1 MKKRIANRTSKLKNF
16 LRDDIWELELE
27 ELSKARARFI
37 KYMKVL
43 IITIK
48 TFSTEK
54 IGFQA
59 VALSF
64 FSTMSVIPFIAIV
77 FAVTGG
83 LGLADKLEHFLYSY
97 FQNSQQTLDFIVGAA
112 DNIISTS
119 LGGGMGLVSGL
130 LFLWIVI
137 WMMLSVERV
146 FNNVWKVR
154 KSRNI
159 FKRISYI
166 IAMLIIAPFVMIVFF
181 SGNIL
186 YSHLLESIGLDPE
199 TFGIV
204 KTLVSWM
211 LFAVIA
217 TFTFSAMYKF
227 VPNADVRY
235 GNALRAAIPAA
246 IAFTVV
252 NYMYLETQVFVTRL
266 NAIYGV
272 FAAVPLFMVW
282 INVGWYL
289 ILIGS
294 ELSYAFQHVDN
305 YNIDN

>member
-1 MKKRIANRTSKLKNF
+1 MKKILKGTSKLKNF
-16 LRDDIWELELE
+16 LRDDIWELEME

-48 TFSTEK
+48 TFSAEK

-64 FSTMSVIPFIAIV
+64 FSTMSVIPFIAIM

-83 LGLADKLEHFLYSY
+83 FGLAHKLETILYGY
-97 FQNSQQTLDFIVGAA
+97 FKNSEQTIDFILGAA
-112 DNIISTS
+112 ENIINTS

-166 IAMLIIAPFVMIVFF
+166 IAMLIIAPFVMMVFF

-186 YSHLLESIGLDPE
+186 YSHIFESIGLDPE
-199 TFGIV
+199 TFGIL
-204 KTLVSWM
+204 KTLISWV
-211 LFAVIA
+211 LFAVVA

-227 VPNADVRY
+227 IPNAEVKY

-252 NYMYLETQVFVTRL
+252 NYLYLETQVFVTRL

-282 INVGWYL
+282 INVGWYI

-294 ELSYAFQHVDN
+294 ELSYAFQNVDN
-305 YNIDN
+305 YNIDD

>member
-1 MKKRIANRTSKLKNF
+1 MKRIAKRTSKLKSF

-48 TFSTEK
+48 TFSAEK

-64 FSTMSVIPFIAIV
+64 FSTMSVVPFIAIV

-83 LGLADKLEHFLYSY
+83 LGLADKLETLLYSY
-97 FQNSQQTLDFIVGAA
+97 FENSQQTIDFIIKAA
-112 DNIISTS
+112 GNIIETS

-130 LFLWIVI
+130 LFVWIVV

-159 FKRISYI
+159 FKRVSYI
-166 IAMLIIAPFVMIVFF
+166 LAMLMIAPFVMIVFF
-181 SGNIL
+181 SGNIM
-186 YSHLLESIGLDPE
+186 YSHLLQSIGIDPE
-199 TFGIV
+199 SFGLLKTFI
-204 KTLVSWM
+204 SWT
-211 LFAVIA
+211 LFALIV

-227 VPNADVRY
+227 IPNAYVKY
-235 GNALRAAIPAA
+235 GNALIAAIPAA
-246 IAFTVV
+246 IAFTLV
-252 NYMYLETQVFVTRL
+252 NYLYLETQVLVTRL
-266 NAIYGV
+266 NAVYGV

-282 INVGWYL
+282 INVGWYI

-305 YNIDN
+305 YNIDD

>member
-1 MKKRIANRTSKLKNF
+1 MKRIIKRTSRLKDF
-16 LRDDIWELELE
+16 IRDDIWELELE

-48 TFSTEK
+48 TFSAEK

-64 FSTMSVIPFIAIV
+64 FSTMSVVPFIAIV
-77 FAVTGG
+77 FAITGG
-83 LGLADKLEHFLYSY
+83 LGLADKLETFLYSY
-97 FQNSQQTLDFIVGAA
+97 FNNSQQTIDVILGAA
-112 DNIISTS
+112 GNIINTS

-130 LFLWIVI
+130 LFVWIVV

-154 KSRNI
+154 KVRNI

-166 IAMLIIAPFVMIVFF
+166 IAMLVIAPFVLMVFF

-199 TFGIV
+199 TFGIF
-204 KTLVSWM
+204 KTMISWI
-211 LFAVIA
+211 LFCVVV

-227 VPNADVRY
+227 IPNAVVDY

-266 NAIYGV
+266 NAVYGV
-272 FAAVPLFMVW
+272 FAAIPLFMVW
-282 INVGWYL
+282 INVGWYI

-305 YNIDN
+305 YNIDD

>member
-1 MKKRIANRTSKLKNF
+1 MKKILKGTSKLKNF
-16 LRDDIWELELE
+16 LRDDIWELEME

-48 TFSTEK
+48 TFSAEK

-64 FSTMSVIPFIAIV
+64 FSTMSVIPFIAIM

-83 LGLADKLEHFLYSY
+83 FGLAHKLETILYGY
-97 FQNSQQTLDFIVGAA
+97 FKNSEQTIDFILGAA
-112 DNIISTS
+112 ENIINTS

-166 IAMLIIAPFVMIVFF
+166 IAMLIIAPFVMMVFF

-186 YSHLLESIGLDPE
+186 YSHIFESIGLDPE
-199 TFGIV
+199 TFGIL
-204 KTLVSWM
+204 KTLISWV
-211 LFAVIA
+211 LFAVVA

-227 VPNADVRY
+227 IPNAEVKY

-246 IAFTVV
+246 IAFTLV
-252 NYMYLETQVFVTRL
+252 NYLYLETQVFVTRL

-282 INVGWYL
+282 INVGWYI

-294 ELSYAFQHVDN
+294 ELSYAFQNVDN
-305 YNIDN
+305 YNIDD

>member
-1 MKKRIANRTSKLKNF
+1 MKRIAKRTSKLKNF

-27 ELSKARARFI
+27 ELSKAKARFI

-48 TFSTEK
+48 TFSAEK

-64 FSTMSVIPFIAIV
+64 FSTMSVVPFIAIV

-83 LGLADKLEHFLYSY
+83 LGLADRLETLLYNY
-97 FQNSQQTLDFIVGAA
+97 FENSQQTIDFILTAA
-112 DNIISTS
+112 GNIIETS

-130 LFLWIVI
+130 LFVWIVV

-159 FKRISYI
+159 FKRVSYI
-166 IAMLIIAPFVMIVFF
+166 LAMLLIAPFVMMVFF

-186 YSHLLESIGLDPE
+186 YSHLLQSIGLDPE
-199 TFGIV
+199 TFGMF
-204 KTLVSWM
+204 KTLVSWT
-211 LFAVIA
+211 LFAIIA

-227 VPNADVRY
+227 IPNAYVRY
-235 GNALRAAIPAA
+235 GNALIAAIPAA

-252 NYMYLETQVFVTRL
+252 NYVYLETQVFVTRL

-272 FAAVPLFMVW
+272 FAAIPLFMVW
-282 INVGWYL
+282 INVGWYI

-305 YNIDN
+305 YNIDD

>member
-1 MKKRIANRTSKLKNF
+1 MKSIRKRTSKLKNF

-27 ELSKARARFI
+27 ELSKAKARFI

-48 TFSTEK
+48 TFSGEK

-64 FSTMSVIPFIAIV
+64 FSTMSVIPFIAIM

-83 LGLADKLEHFLYSY
+83 LGLADKLETVLYVY
-97 FQNSQQTLDFIVGAA
+97 FRNSEQTIDFILGAA
-112 DNIISTS
+112 NNIISTS

-154 KSRNI
+154 KVRNI

-166 IAMLIIAPFVMIVFF
+166 IAMLIIAPFVLMVFF

-186 YSHLLESIGLDPE
+186 YSHLLEFIGLDPE
-199 TFGIV
+199 TFGIL
-204 KTLVSWM
+204 KTLISWI
-211 LFAVIA
+211 LFAVVV

-227 VPNADVRY
+227 VPNAVVKY

-282 INVGWYL
+282 INVGWYI

-305 YNIDN
+305 YNIDE

>member
-1 MKKRIANRTSKLKNF
+1 MKKILKGTSKLKNF

-48 TFSTEK
+48 TFSAEK

-64 FSTMSVIPFIAIV
+64 FSTMSVIPFIAIM

-83 LGLADKLEHFLYSY
+83 FGLAHKLETILYGY
-97 FQNSQQTLDFIVGAA
+97 FKNSEQTIDFILGAA
-112 DNIISTS
+112 ENIINTS

-166 IAMLIIAPFVMIVFF
+166 IAMLIIAPFVMMVFF

-186 YSHLLESIGLDPE
+186 YSHIFESIGLDPE
-199 TFGIV
+199 TFGIL
-204 KTLVSWM
+204 KTLISWV
-211 LFAVIA
+211 LFAVVA

-227 VPNADVRY
+227 IPNAEVKY

-252 NYMYLETQVFVTRL
+252 NYLYLETQVFVTRL

-282 INVGWYL
+282 INVGWYI

-294 ELSYAFQHVDN
+294 ELSYAFQNVDN
-305 YNIDN
+305 YNIDD

>member
-1 MKKRIANRTSKLKNF
+1 MKRILKGTSKLKNF
-16 LRDDIWELELE
+16 LRDDIWELEME

-48 TFSTEK
+48 TFSAEK

-64 FSTMSVIPFIAIV
+64 FSTMSVIPFIAIM

-83 LGLADKLEHFLYSY
+83 FGLAHKLETILYGY
-97 FQNSQQTLDFIVGAA
+97 FKNSEQTIDFILGAA
-112 DNIISTS
+112 ENIINTS

-166 IAMLIIAPFVMIVFF
+166 IAMLIIAPFVMMVFF

-186 YSHLLESIGLDPE
+186 YSHIFESIGLDPE
-199 TFGIV
+199 TFGIL
-204 KTLVSWM
+204 KTLISWV
-211 LFAVIA
+211 LFAVVA

-227 VPNADVRY
+227 IPNAEVKY
-235 GNALRAAIPAA
+235 GNVLRAAIPAA

-252 NYMYLETQVFVTRL
+252 NYLYLETQVFVTRL

-282 INVGWYL
+282 INVGWYI

-294 ELSYAFQHVDN
+294 ELSYAFQNVDN
-305 YNIDN
+305 YNIDD